1 MYEPEKIKFEENP
14 KEKIYKEKCKKKK
27 KKLLKEARG
36 MYKIVKERI

>member
-27 KKLLKEARG
+27 LIRN
-36 MYKIVKERI
+36 VKEIYKKKERK